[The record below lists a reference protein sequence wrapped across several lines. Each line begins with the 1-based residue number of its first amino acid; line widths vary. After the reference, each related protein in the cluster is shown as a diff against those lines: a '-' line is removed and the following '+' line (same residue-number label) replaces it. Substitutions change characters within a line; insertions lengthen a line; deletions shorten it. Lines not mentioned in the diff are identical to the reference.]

1 MEKALNFLK
10 ECGVFYLAT
19 AEENKPH
26 VRPFGAVC
34 GFEGKLYF
42 ITNHEK
48 KVFTQ
53 MRKNPAVAI
62 CGMAGEKWIRIEAE
76 AVIDDR
82 RDARV
87 AMLEA
92 NPSLS
97 QMYSADD
104 GVMEVFYLK
113 NATAAICSFA
123 GAPEAWQ
130 F

>member
-1 MEKALNFLK
+1 MYTIYVDGSLLYSPNLADDGFGVLEPKIRMTLNTADSFECRIPTSNPLYGHISKLK
-10 ECGVFYLAT
+10 SV
-19 AEENKPH
+19 
-26 VRPFGAVC
+26 V
-34 GFEGKLYF
+34 
-42 ITNHEK
+42 
-48 KVFTQ
+48 KVYDGNT
-53 MRKNPAVAI
+53 
-62 CGMAGEKWIRIEAE
+62 RIFRGR
-76 AVIDDR
+76 VIDDR

-113 NATAAICSFA
+113 NATAAICSFT